1 MPRFLPLITAPG
13 HTPAMTHRPPSAASR
28 PRFTAAMVAAV
39 ALTLTLSGCTG
50 FSNPF
55 APAAPAAAPDLE
67 QTRQVMEVTRTAAA
81 TVPTIQG
88 VGYAVVS
95 AQQGKS
101 LTHRRL
107 MAIRVAR
114 LEAMRELTEKI
125 HGLRLSANTSIA
137 DTIVQSDTLRASVEG
152 TIRGARTVRIEPK
165 GSDTYEVILEL
176 DRDMVETLLRA
187 ARAAG

>member
-1 MPRFLPLITAPG
+1 MPFNSLL
-13 HTPAMTHRPPSAASR
+13 SAR
-28 PRFTAAMVAAV
+28 LGPTAALMLA
-39 ALTLTLSGCTG
+39 LTLSGCGG

-55 APAAPAAAPDLE
+55 ARMAPAAAPDLE
-67 QTRQVMEVTRTAAA
+67 QTRQVMEVTQTAAA
-81 TVPTIQG
+81 TVPTLQG

-125 HGLRLSANTSIA
+125 HGLSLSANTSVA
-137 DTIVQSDTLRASVEG
+137 DAIVQSDTLRASVQG

-165 GSDTYEVILEL
+165 GTDTYEVILEL
-176 DRDMVETLLRA
+176 DRDMIETLLRS
-187 ARAAG
+187 ARAAS